1 MAKDFFEELGE
12 AITKTAREIGGRAE
26 VLYGTQ
32 KLKNKI
38 SGEEKQIQKI
48 MEELGKVLYR
58 RYREGVPLD
67 DLQRRLCEQIDQRMT
82 RIEQYKEEMAGVRS
96 KKVCPSCGTVVD
108 QDAAFCHHCGAACTT
123 KEKEEAAGSVI
134 DGTMDETV
142 KSEEAPAWKVTADTS
157 EPEKENTA
165 EEPQKDPVSEE
176 VAEQSGSEMPTE
188 TEEQSESE
196 TPTET
201 EKQSE
206 SETPTETEEQSESEM
221 STETEEADQKILTQ
235 ETAEKQPEDEISAE
249 QPETTEERTCED
261 LKQQSESGKTEETVE
276 EKAETEKMAEIP
288 GEQS

>member
-38 SGEEKQIQKI
+38 SGEERQIQKI

-176 VAEQSGSEMPTE
+176 VAEQS
-188 TEEQSESE
+188 
-196 TPTET
+196 
-201 EKQSE
+201 
-206 SETPTETEEQSESEM
+206 ESEM

-235 ETAEKQPEDEISAE
+235 EAEEKQPEAEISTE
-249 QPETTEERTCED
+249 QPEMQEKLISEASGERSEMPEELTSEVQ
-261 LKQQSESGKTEETVE
+261 KKQSESVKTEETSE
-276 EKAETEKMAEIP
+276 EKTRTEKMPEIP
-288 GEQS
+288 EG

>member
-38 SGEEKQIQKI
+38 SGEERQIQKI

-176 VAEQSGSEMPTE
+176 VAEQS
-188 TEEQSESE
+188 
-196 TPTET
+196 
-201 EKQSE
+201 
-206 SETPTETEEQSESEM
+206 ESEM

-235 ETAEKQPEDEISAE
+235 EAEEKQPEAEISTE
-249 QPETTEERTCED
+249 QPEMQEKLISEASGERSEMPEELTPEVQ
-261 LKQQSESGKTEETVE
+261 KKQSESVKTEETSE
-276 EKAETEKMAEIP
+276 EKTRTEKMPEIP
-288 GEQS
+288 EG

>member
-58 RYREGVPLD
+58 RYRESVPLD

-134 DGTMDETV
+134 DGTIDETV

-157 EPEKENTA
+157 EPEKGNTV
-165 EEPQKDPVSEE
+165 EEPQKEPVSEE
-176 VAEQSGSEMPTE
+176 AVE
-188 TEEQSESE
+188 
-196 TPTET
+196 
-201 EKQSE
+201 QSE
-206 SETPTETEEQSESEM
+206 SETPTETEEQSESETP
-221 STETEEADQKILTQ
+221 TETEEADQKILTQ
-235 ETAEKQPEDEISAE
+235 ETAEKQPEAEISAE
-249 QPETTEERTCED
+249 QPETTEERICEA

-288 GEQS
+288 GEQSEQ

>member
-38 SGEEKQIQKI
+38 SGEEGQIQKI

-176 VAEQSGSEMPTE
+176 VAEQS
-188 TEEQSESE
+188 
-196 TPTET
+196 
-201 EKQSE
+201 
-206 SETPTETEEQSESEM
+206 ESEM

-235 ETAEKQPEDEISAE
+235 EAEEKQPEAEISTE
-249 QPETTEERTCED
+249 QPEMQEKLISEASGERSEMPEELTSEVQ
-261 LKQQSESGKTEETVE
+261 KKQSESVKTEETSE
-276 EKAETEKMAEIP
+276 EKTRTEKMPEIP
-288 GEQS
+288 EG

>member
-38 SGEEKQIQKI
+38 SGEERQIQKI

-142 KSEEAPAWKVTADTS
+142 KSEE
-157 EPEKENTA
+157 
-165 EEPQKDPVSEE
+165 
-176 VAEQSGSEMPTE
+176 VA
-188 TEEQSESE
+188 
-196 TPTET
+196 
-201 EKQSE
+201 
-206 SETPTETEEQSESEM
+206 EQSESEM
-221 STETEEADQKILTQ
+221 STETEEADHKILTQ
-235 ETAEKQPEDEISAE
+235 EAEEKQPEAEISTE
-249 QPETTEERTCED
+249 QPE
-261 LKQQSESGKTEETVE
+261 
-276 EKAETEKMAEIP
+276 M
-288 GEQS
+288 

>member
-38 SGEEKQIQKI
+38 SGEERQIQKI

-67 DLQRRLCEQIDQRMT
+67 DLQRCLCEQIDQRMT

-176 VAEQSGSEMPTE
+176 AA
-188 TEEQSESE
+188 
-196 TPTET
+196 
-201 EKQSE
+201 
-206 SETPTETEEQSESEM
+206 EQSESEM

-235 ETAEKQPEDEISAE
+235 ETAEKQPEAEISAE
-249 QPETTEERTCED
+249 QPETTEERIWED

>member
-38 SGEEKQIQKI
+38 SGEERQIQKI

-67 DLQRRLCEQIDQRMT
+67 DLQRCLCEQIDQRMT

-176 VAEQSGSEMPTE
+176 VAEQS
-188 TEEQSESE
+188 
-196 TPTET
+196 
-201 EKQSE
+201 
-206 SETPTETEEQSESEM
+206 ESEM

-235 ETAEKQPEDEISAE
+235 EAEEKQPEAEISTE
-249 QPETTEERTCED
+249 QPEMQEKLISEVSGERSEMPEELTSEVQ
-261 LKQQSESGKTEETVE
+261 KKQSESVKTEETSE
-276 EKAETEKMAEIP
+276 EKTRTEKMPEIP
-288 GEQS
+288 EG

>member
-38 SGEEKQIQKI
+38 SGEERQIQKI

-176 VAEQSGSEMPTE
+176 VAEQL
-188 TEEQSESE
+188 
-196 TPTET
+196 
-201 EKQSE
+201 
-206 SETPTETEEQSESEM
+206 ESEM

-235 ETAEKQPEDEISAE
+235 EAEEKQPEAEISTE
-249 QPETTEERTCED
+249 QPEMQEKLISEVSGERSEMPEELTSEVQ
-261 LKQQSESGKTEETVE
+261 KKQSESVKTEETSE
-276 EKAETEKMAEIP
+276 EKTRTEKMPEIP
-288 GEQS
+288 EG

>member
-1 MAKDFFEELGE
+1 MAKDFLEELGE

-38 SGEEKQIQKI
+38 SGEERQIQKI

-176 VAEQSGSEMPTE
+176 VAEQS
-188 TEEQSESE
+188 
-196 TPTET
+196 
-201 EKQSE
+201 
-206 SETPTETEEQSESEM
+206 ESEM

-235 ETAEKQPEDEISAE
+235 EAEEKQPEAEISTE
-249 QPETTEERTCED
+249 QPEMQEKLISEVSGERSEMPEELTSEVQ
-261 LKQQSESGKTEETVE
+261 KKQSESVKTEETSE
-276 EKAETEKMAEIP
+276 EKTRTEKMPEIP
-288 GEQS
+288 EG

>member
-38 SGEEKQIQKI
+38 SGEERQIQKI

-176 VAEQSGSEMPTE
+176 VAEQS
-188 TEEQSESE
+188 
-196 TPTET
+196 
-201 EKQSE
+201 
-206 SETPTETEEQSESEM
+206 ESEM

-235 ETAEKQPEDEISAE
+235 EAEEKQPEAEISTE
-249 QPETTEERTCED
+249 QPEMQEKLISEVSGERSEMPEELTSEVQ
-261 LKQQSESGKTEETVE
+261 KKQSESVKTEETSE
-276 EKAETEKMAEIP
+276 EKTRTEKMPEIP
-288 GEQS
+288 EG

>member
-176 VAEQSGSEMPTE
+176 AA
-188 TEEQSESE
+188 
-196 TPTET
+196 
-201 EKQSE
+201 
-206 SETPTETEEQSESEM
+206 EQSESEM

-235 ETAEKQPEDEISAE
+235 EAEEKQPEAEISTE
-249 QPETTEERTCED
+249 QPEMQEKLISEASGERSEMPEELTSEVQ
-261 LKQQSESGKTEETVE
+261 KKQSESVKTEETSE
-276 EKAETEKMAEIP
+276 EKTRTEKMPEIP
-288 GEQS
+288 EG

>member
-176 VAEQSGSEMPTE
+176 AA
-188 TEEQSESE
+188 
-196 TPTET
+196 
-201 EKQSE
+201 
-206 SETPTETEEQSESEM
+206 EQSESEM

-276 EKAETEKMAEIP
+276 EKRKQREWLKFRENSHSSKLYRKQKIP
-288 GEQS
+288 VIQRMCKIRTF

>member
-1 MAKDFFEELGE
+1 
-12 AITKTAREIGGRAE
+12 
-26 VLYGTQ
+26 
-32 KLKNKI
+32 
-38 SGEEKQIQKI
+38 

-157 EPEKENTA
+157 EPDKENTA

-176 VAEQSGSEMPTE
+176 VA
-188 TEEQSESE
+188 
-196 TPTET
+196 
-201 EKQSE
+201 
-206 SETPTETEEQSESEM
+206 EQSESEM

-235 ETAEKQPEDEISAE
+235 EAEEKQPEAEISTE
-249 QPETTEERTCED
+249 QPE
-261 LKQQSESGKTEETVE
+261 
-276 EKAETEKMAEIP
+276 M
-288 GEQS
+288 

>member
-38 SGEEKQIQKI
+38 SGEERQIQKI

-176 VAEQSGSEMPTE
+176 VAEQS
-188 TEEQSESE
+188 
-196 TPTET
+196 
-201 EKQSE
+201 
-206 SETPTETEEQSESEM
+206 ESEM

-235 ETAEKQPEDEISAE
+235 EAEEKQPEAEISTE
-249 QPETTEERTCED
+249 QPEMQEKLISEASGERSEMPEELISEVQ
-261 LKQQSESGKTEETVE
+261 KKQSESVKTEETSE
-276 EKAETEKMAEIP
+276 EKTRTEKMPEIP
-288 GEQS
+288 EG

>member
-38 SGEEKQIQKI
+38 SGEERQIQKI

-142 KSEEAPAWKVTADTS
+142 KSEEAPAWKIHQNRKKRIQRKNRRKIRFQKKLRNS
-157 EPEKENTA
+157 QSQRC
-165 EEPQKDPVSEE
+165 PQKLK
-176 VAEQSGSEMPTE
+176 
-188 TEEQSESE
+188 
-196 TPTET
+196 
-201 EKQSE
+201 KQIRKS
-206 SETPTETEEQSESEM
+206 
-221 STETEEADQKILTQ
+221 
-235 ETAEKQPEDEISAE
+235 
-249 QPETTEERTCED
+249 
-261 LKQQSESGKTEETVE
+261 
-276 EKAETEKMAEIP
+276 
-288 GEQS
+288 

>member
-1 MAKDFFEELGE
+1 
-12 AITKTAREIGGRAE
+12 
-26 VLYGTQ
+26 
-32 KLKNKI
+32 
-38 SGEEKQIQKI
+38 

-67 DLQRRLCEQIDQRMT
+67 DLQRCLCEQIDQRMT

-176 VAEQSGSEMPTE
+176 AA
-188 TEEQSESE
+188 
-196 TPTET
+196 
-201 EKQSE
+201 
-206 SETPTETEEQSESEM
+206 EQSESEM

-235 ETAEKQPEDEISAE
+235 ETAEKQPEAEISAE
-249 QPETTEERTCED
+249 QPETTEERIWED

-276 EKAETEKMAEIP
+276 EKAKTEKMAEIP
-288 GEQS
+288 GEQSEQ

>member
-38 SGEEKQIQKI
+38 SGEERQIQKI

-123 KEKEEAAGSVI
+123 KEKEEAAGIVI
-134 DGTMDETV
+134 DGIMDETV

-176 VAEQSGSEMPTE
+176 VAEQS
-188 TEEQSESE
+188 
-196 TPTET
+196 
-201 EKQSE
+201 
-206 SETPTETEEQSESEM
+206 ESEM

-235 ETAEKQPEDEISAE
+235 EAEEKQPEAEISTE
-249 QPETTEERTCED
+249 QPEMQEKLISEASGERSEMPEELTSEVQ
-261 LKQQSESGKTEETVE
+261 KKQSESVKTEETSE
-276 EKAETEKMAEIP
+276 EKTRTEKMPEIP
-288 GEQS
+288 EG

>member
-123 KEKEEAAGSVI
+123 KEKEEATGSVI

-176 VAEQSGSEMPTE
+176 AAEQSELGCLP
-188 TEEQSESE
+188 
-196 TPTET
+196 
-201 EKQSE
+201 
-206 SETPTETEEQSESEM
+206 
-221 STETEEADQKILTQ
+221 
-235 ETAEKQPEDEISAE
+235 
-249 QPETTEERTCED
+249 
-261 LKQQSESGKTEETVE
+261 V
-276 EKAETEKMAEIP
+276 
-288 GEQS
+288 